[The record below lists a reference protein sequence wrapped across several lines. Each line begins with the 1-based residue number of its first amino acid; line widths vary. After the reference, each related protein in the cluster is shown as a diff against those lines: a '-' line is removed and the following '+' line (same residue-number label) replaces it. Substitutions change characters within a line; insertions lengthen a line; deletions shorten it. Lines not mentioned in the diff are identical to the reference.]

1 MISLELNLIPNQ
13 PILIGVSGGIDSVCL
28 LDLLQKKIEKKW
40 IIVLHLN
47 HQLRKEANS
56 DEKFVCKLAE
66 QYQIKVETK
75 KVDVQHL
82 TQNSSKGLELIAR
95 EQRHLFFSQ
104 MQEKYQAQA
113 LLLAHHADDQ
123 TETIL
128 YNLFRGSKGIKGIK
142 KESILKVFDSA

>member
-13 PILIGVSGGIDSVCL
+13 PVLIGVSGGIDSVCL

-66 QYQIKVETK
+66 QYQIKVEIK
-75 KVDVQHL
+75 KSRCSAF
-82 TQNSSKGLELIAR
+82 NSEFF
-95 EQRHLFFSQ
+95 QRLRTSRQRTTTFIFFSNAR
-104 MQEKYQAQA
+104 KISSTS
-113 LLLAHHADDQ
+113 LIIG
-123 TETIL
+123 TSC
-128 YNLFRGSKGIKGIK
+128 R
-142 KESILKVFDSA
+142 